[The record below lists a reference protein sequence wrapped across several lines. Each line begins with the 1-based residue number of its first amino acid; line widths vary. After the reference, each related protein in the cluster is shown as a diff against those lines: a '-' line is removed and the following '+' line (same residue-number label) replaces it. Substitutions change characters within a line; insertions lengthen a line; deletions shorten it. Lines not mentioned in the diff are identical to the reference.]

1 MKVYVRLFES
11 LFCQWHTD
19 FQQLATSKAIAL
31 PLMSRKQRGVSAV
44 DSCLRERE
52 LEVALLEAKSDID
65 AGRYSNDGV
74 ADHMIRVIAGL

>member
-1 MKVYVRLFES
+1 M
-11 LFCQWHTD
+11 
-19 FQQLATSKAIAL
+19 
-31 PLMSRKQRGVSAV
+31 